1 MDYLKNNEN
10 LSDLFNYDKESEEYQ
25 KYIVYLNFYF
35 SNQTKKDKFT
45 RSFEDGK
52 YILIDNK
59 SKKKIIIE
67 PSKYVN
73 LNILLNQLEIFNNI
87 VLEKISIIIDK
98 TTNFT
103 NEDRDQFNNLKEKYS
118 LFMKKIKEIDEINKN
133 YYNEYEENLKKRLEL
148 TIDTAKFYME
158 RTNIYKEINIM
169 IDKTFKNELIN
180 VYKKSNKKV
189 PDIEDINKI
198 AKKNEIPSKEIE
210 KWFKW
215 IDYSCKYILAK
226 NELYKINDLV
236 KKNKEDFDIKNE
248 FMLIKKP
255 NVIV

>member
-10 LSDLFNYDKESEEYQ
+10 LIELFNYDKESEEYQ

-35 SNQTKKDKFT
+35 SNPTKKDKFT

-73 LNILLNQLEIFNNI
+73 LNILLNQLEVFNNI

-133 YYNEYEENLKKRLEL
+133 YYIEYEENLKKRLEL
-148 TIDTAKFYME
+148 TMETAKFFME
-158 RTNIYKEINIM
+158 RTNIYKDINVM
-169 IDKTFKNELIN
+169 IDKTLKSELIN

-210 KWFKW
+210 NWFKW

-226 NELYKINDLV
+226 NELYKINDLI
-236 KKNKEDFDIKNE
+236 KKNKEEFDIKNE